1 MAARRSAASSSSALF
16 RASHDQDFD
25 PFGSQ
30 ASSQRR
36 VNASGSTPSTS
47 SRPALTEE
55 TNSPVVNM
63 KQSRSQS
70 QAQASRGLKRSPSEA
85 VDLPCPSPATR
96 NSQTAA
102 GTSNG
107 TSNGTNRHIPSQ
119 PTRNGRDDSASP
131 SKRRRASPSKAS
143 AVNGTPSRRKRTP
156 SAASEHLAL
165 LSDDDDDNT
174 LVDLAEAE
182 PETVVPADTDASN
195 QIDAEHRT
203 QRSAD
208 RYLPGAIRRVALS
221 NFLTYDS
228 VEFHVGPY
236 LNLICGPNGTGK
248 SSIACAIALGLGGH
262 PSLLGRASQ
271 LGSFVKRGETDGW
284 IEIELQAWSGST
296 NPIIRRTLTTASNK
310 SDWFLSGRSTTKTD
324 ILATVAEFNID
335 VGNLCSFLPQD
346 KVHEFA
352 KMTDAKRLVETEKAV
367 GGAKLVRWHQKLNEY
382 GKTAAEIANSLKT
395 KQEEKA
401 HLEQRNQALQV
412 DVQRFEERRQIEE
425 RIEKLDIM
433 IHMADYNRKK
443 QMVTELQQDRETK
456 RRELAEAM
464 QRSQPVRQ
472 KRTELEEK
480 TNKLKIELQRLDSV
494 YTSDEKK
501 RRNLVRNV
509 EELGG
514 EIEGKLTEVG
524 ALTRKDQDRAR
535 RVQELKKEIAERTTQ
550 LGDEPGMS
558 DTAEIEA
565 DMRRLREKVNDCQT
579 RRGDIQR
586 KIQDVNVE
594 SQSIDKGT
602 QAHRQQLA
610 QLDNVRQQRLEKIRA
625 VDESVYRATM
635 WLRENQHRFRK
646 QVHEPVLLE
655 ISLKDQRY
663 AAAVESSIPWLV
675 QKAFVCQTRED
686 YDLFGSE
693 VIDKLKMR
701 VTVAE
706 NEKLSLEKF
715 KPEVPRDQLQALGF
729 EGYIIDMIEGPEEV
743 LKHLCKQSHLHKLPV
758 TLNPNVDVE
767 RIEQSDRFR
776 KFIAGGENFTI
787 NVSHYAPDVRQ
798 TVSRRIGPARSL
810 VNSVD
815 RERQRCLT
823 NLIQELSAK
832 KKELEAQTLN
842 LLKEDKAIQAEL
854 ARYEEQLNQLR
865 EQRLDCMG
873 AQRQWEKNRAMLDA
887 RKRELRD
894 KEREPSAEEKRARL
908 MKEIRKLAQK
918 RSEKMQD
925 LGAQTVQMAK
935 VADRKH
941 IASLSKWQW
950 DATGAQLENMLRDLK
965 EAEKE
970 LATSLEET
978 ANAHARAKKEAY
990 ELRDAVQKMIDEAG
1004 DLIQGIDPEDE
1015 ELLDLDRC
1023 LAEMRAEKSKL
1034 ELAEG
1039 VRPEVIDQY
1048 RARQREITNI
1058 TSETNDLLELQTQI
1072 ETKITNTR
1080 SKWEPTLCRVISE
1093 VSRQFSLAFDEMGLA
1108 GELRIVPD
1116 ADYEKWKL
1124 EIMVKFRNSEELAPL
1139 SAQHQSGGERTLSTI
1154 MYIMSL
1160 LQLSRSPFTLVDE
1173 INQGMDPTAERV
1185 THNHIVGLTCQSHAN
1200 QYFLIT
1206 PKLLPD
1212 LKVHEL
1218 QKVLLVCNGA
1228 YGESGFSFR
1237 KVLEKKKRQ
1246 LGLSQAD
1253 LAKGTK
1259 KVMEAVWGAEEVA
1272 EENSRPTTQGLQG
1285 RSRRARS
1292 QSRSGRRAH

>member
-1 MAARRSAASSSSALF
+1 
-16 RASHDQDFD
+16 
-25 PFGSQ
+25 
-30 ASSQRR
+30 
-36 VNASGSTPSTS
+36 
-47 SRPALTEE
+47 
-55 TNSPVVNM
+55 M
-63 KQSRSQS
+63 KQSRSQIQS
-70 QAQASRGLKRSPSEA
+70 QARRGLKRSPSEA
-85 VDLPCPSPATR
+85 LDLPSASPATR
-96 NSQTAA
+96 NSQATASI
-102 GTSNG
+102 SNG
-107 TSNGTNRHIPSQ
+107 VNGHAISQ
-119 PTRNGRDDSASP
+119 LAQSSRGESSSP

-143 AVNGTPSRRKRTP
+143 AVNGTPSRRKSAP
-156 SAASEHLAL
+156 SAASDDLTQI
-165 LSDDDDDNT
+165 SDDEAVLDE
-174 LVDLAEAE
+174 LANAD

-195 QIDAEHRT
+195 HIDAEHRT

-208 RYLPGAIRRVALS
+208 RYLPGAIRRIALS

-228 VEFHVGPY
+228 VEFRVGPY

-262 PSLLGRASQ
+262 PSLLGRASH
-271 LGSFVKRGETDGW
+271 LGSFVKRGETEGW
-284 IEIELQAWSGST
+284 IEIELQAWPAST
-296 NPIIRRTLTTASNK
+296 NPIIRCTLTTASNK
-310 SDWFLSGRSTTKTD
+310 SDWYVDGRITTKTD
-324 ILATVAEFNID
+324 VLATVAEFNID

-367 GGAKLVRWHQKLNEY
+367 GGAKLVRWHEKLNEY
-382 GKTAAEIANSLKT
+382 GKTAADIASSLKT

-443 QMVTELQQDRETK
+443 QMVSELQQERETK

-464 QRSQPVRQ
+464 QRSEPVRQ

-480 TNKLKIELQRLDSV
+480 TNKLKIELERLENV

-501 RRNLVRNV
+501 RRHLVRSV

-514 EIEGKLTEVG
+514 EIESKLTEVG

-535 RVQELKKEIAERTTQ
+535 RVQELKKEIAERTIQ
-550 LGDEPGMS
+550 LGDEPGVS

-565 DMRRLREKVNDCQT
+565 DMRRVREKVNDCQT

-586 KIQDVNVE
+586 QIQDVNIE
-594 SQSIDKGT
+594 SQGIDKGT

-610 QLDNVRQQRLEKIRA
+610 QLDNVPQQRLEKIRA
-625 VDESVYRATM
+625 VDENVYRATM
-635 WLRENQHRFRK
+635 WLRENQHKFRK
-646 QVHEPVLLE
+646 PVHEPVLLE

-663 AAAVESSIPWLV
+663 AAAVESCIPWAV
-675 QKAFVCQTRED
+675 QKSFVCQTRED
-686 YDLFGSE
+686 YDLFTRE
-693 VIDKLKMR
+693 LIDRQKFR

-706 NEKLSLEKF
+706 VEGITLESMR
-715 KPEVPRDQLQALGF
+715 PDVPRDQLAALGF
-729 EGYIIDMIEGPEEV
+729 EAYIIDMIEGPEDV
-743 LKHLCKQSHLHKLPV
+743 LVHLCRQSHLHKLPV

-767 RIEQSDRFR
+767 RIEQSGRFR
-776 KFIAGGENFTI
+776 RFIAGGENFTI
-787 NVSHYAPDVRQ
+787 NVSRYGNDVRQ
-798 TVSRRIGPARSL
+798 TVSRRIGQPRSL

-815 RERQRCLT
+815 RERQRSLS
-823 NLIQELSAK
+823 NLIQELAAK
-832 KKELEAQTLN
+832 KKELEAQTLT

-854 ARYEEQLNQLR
+854 ARYQQQLDELKD
-865 EQRLDCMG
+865 QRRDRIG
-873 AQRQWEKNRAMLDA
+873 AQRQWEKDRAMLDA
-887 RKRELRD
+887 RRRELRD

-908 MKEIRKLAQK
+908 MKEVRKLAQK

-950 DATGAQLENMLRDLK
+950 DATGAQLENLLRDFK
-965 EAEKE
+965 ETEKE
-970 LATSLEET
+970 LASSLEE
-978 ANAHARAKKEAY
+978 AVNAHARARREAHD
-990 ELRDAVQKMIDEAG
+990 LRDEVQKMIDEAG

-1039 VRPEVIDQY
+1039 VRPEVIDQF
-1048 RARQREITNI
+1048 RARQREITST
-1058 TSETNDLLELQTQI
+1058 TSEINDLLELQTQT
-1072 ETKITNTR
+1072 EAKITNTR
-1080 SKWEPTLCRVISE
+1080 SKWEPSLRRVISE
-1093 VSRQFSLAFDEMGLA
+1093 VSRQFSSAFDQMGLA

-1116 ADYEKWKL
+1116 PDYEKWKL

-1185 THNHIVGLTCQSHAN
+1185 EIQ
-1200 QYFLIT
+1200 
-1206 PKLLPD
+1206 
-1212 LKVHEL
+1212 
-1218 QKVLLVCNGA
+1218 QKV
-1228 YGESGFSFR
+1228 SS
-1237 KVLEKKKRQ
+1237 
-1246 LGLSQAD
+1246 
-1253 LAKGTK
+1253 
-1259 KVMEAVWGAEEVA
+1259 
-1272 EENSRPTTQGLQG
+1272 
-1285 RSRRARS
+1285 
-1292 QSRSGRRAH
+1292 